1 MLITT
6 TSPDLPEG
14 GTSHPRAM
22 NRALSVVL
30 DAALRGVEG
39 ARGSRDRAHFT
50 AELFDEI
57 HVPLFASAGDLTPYG
72 AELLADEV
80 RQKAYCARVDLFVG
94 PERAAALRV
103 FANRQIDQLRDSGLA
118 IHIHE

>member
-1 MLITT
+1 
-6 TSPDLPEG
+6 
-14 GTSHPRAM
+14 M

-50 AELFDEI
+50 AELLDER

-72 AELLADEV
+72 AELLAEEV
-80 RQKAYCARVDLFVG
+80 RQKAYGARVDLFVG

-103 FANRQIDQLRDSGLA
+103 FANRQIDQLRDYGLA